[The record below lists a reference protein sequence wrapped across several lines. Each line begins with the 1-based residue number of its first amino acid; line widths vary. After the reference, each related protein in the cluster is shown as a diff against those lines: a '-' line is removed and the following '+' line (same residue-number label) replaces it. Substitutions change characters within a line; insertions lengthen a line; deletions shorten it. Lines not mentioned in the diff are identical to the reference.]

1 MTEVTQAELSRQLGV
16 SKSMIYKHV
25 KSGILDKCFA
35 PNGKKIYLE
44 KAIQAIALSKKRD
57 FDDGIEKSI
66 PKNYKD
72 KGLLN
77 KDTESELKKLL
88 SSAKTPHQ
96 KVQITKDFWQGQ
108 INRLKFFESEGEL
121 ISVDDAKKAI
131 NELLSPFNQ
140 YLDDLGNHLKNH
152 FPDVSK
158 EVVEWVNEENNRQ
171 KEQLRLKQWD
181 N

>member
-1 MTEVTQAELSRQLGV
+1 MTEVTKTQLAQNLGV
-16 SKSMIYKHV
+16 SAAMISKHV
-25 KSGILDKCFA
+25 KSGVLDGCFVKG
-35 PNGKKIYLE
+35 GKKLYLE

-57 FDDGIEKSI
+57 NEAFEVTV
-66 PKNYKD
+66 PENYKD
-72 KGLLN
+72 AGLLN
-77 KDTESELKKLL
+77 GDNEKALKRLL
-88 SSAKTPHQ
+88 AKAKTPHQ

-108 INRLKFFESEGEL
+108 INRLKFLESEGEL

-158 EVVEWVNEENNRQ
+158 EVVEWINDENNRQ
-171 KEQLRLKQWD
+171 KEQLRVKQWED
-181 N
+181 